1 MIINQTRQ
9 ASFIC
14 QGYGIPL
21 PNITW
26 IKATDG
32 NVVENI
38 TGITQ
43 IHEFLIPPTTLE
55 SVLTFVQG
63 MNSDESTYKCQASND
78 VPNFIGS
85 PEVDEVTLLVQG
97 NYRYLS

>member
-1 MIINQTRQ
+1 MV
-9 ASFIC
+9 IC

-26 IKATDG
+26 SKATDG
-32 NVVENI
+32 NVIENI
-38 TGITQ
+38 TGYTQ

-55 SVLTFVQG
+55 SVLTFVKG
-63 MNSDESTYKCQASND
+63 MNSDESIYKCQASND
-78 VPNFIGS
+78 VPNIIGS

-97 NYRYLS
+97 NYHNLS